1 MWKTRTESEDG
12 KHVRLS
18 DCMWAAVAVP
28 TDGKKAQDPRFGSV
42 VRRVLWRALSLGRA
56 RSWLHLVSLLRGPG
70 NAKALLASDLT
81 NIERNGG
88 LFHLLSF

>member
-1 MWKTRTESEDG
+1 MASASGTRIVCG
-12 KHVRLS
+12 LQLPYRP
-18 DCMWAAVAVP
+18 M
-28 TDGKKAQDPRFGSV
+28 GRRQAQDPRFGSV

-70 NAKALLASDLT
+70 NAKVLLASDLT
-81 NIERNGG
+81 NIERNDG